1 MPKIFRRVTI
11 ALDDFDMKL
20 IDYLRKVTE
29 GSVSQVLRDALR
41 FYYNLVKAAEKSGI
55 GDYKKYFN
63 DIDRLA
69 LHIHGVE
76 ERQFAVIDR
85 ELYRVLVKK
94 LQEKID
100 PDELEKDKEFLTAIQ
115 STARLFKYAY
125 HWEDNE
131 SPVKKTQDVLWML
144 DFAGA
149 GTVTKVGSSD
159 FVLQT
164 PPEILVIT
172 KLIVKC
178 IFEALGIDVTIEST
192 TEKLFIKVRN

>member
-1 MPKIFRRVTI
+1 
-11 ALDDFDMKL
+11 
-20 IDYLRKVTE
+20 
-29 GSVSQVLRDALR
+29 
-41 FYYNLVKAAEKSGI
+41 
-55 GDYKKYFN
+55 
-63 DIDRLA
+63 
-69 LHIHGVE
+69 
-76 ERQFAVIDR
+76 
-85 ELYRVLVKK
+85 
-94 LQEKID
+94 
-100 PDELEKDKEFLTAIQ
+100 
-115 STARLFKYAY
+115 KYAY